1 MIITVN
7 LYRFLIY
14 KYDSCEMNIFRNVE
28 VDMADNIFIC
38 SDGHRLAYNLWR
50 PSPNVEI
57 KAFLQI
63 LHGMAEYSDRYA
75 RFAEYLN
82 KSGIAVF
89 AADHR
94 GHGVTASEDEIGWF
108 AEEDGWNRIADDAFE
123 LANFITSQ
131 YRVSTTFLMGHSMG
145 SFLARTVMVKHPDF
159 YSGVIIM
166 GTGCGKGIVGKIGK
180 LVCRN
185 EIKKHGSKSPGVKMN
200 KLSFSSY
207 NRQFEPTSTDFDWL
221 SRDAKEVE
229 KYIKDDKC
237 GFLCTNGFFYDLL
250 TGVEF
255 SNSTAN
261 AETLPKDLPLL
272 IISGEMDP
280 VGDFGKGVKKVYKLY
295 TGAGIADVTLK
306 LIPGARH
313 ELLNEIN
320 RKEVFEILANWL
332 EAHC

>member
-94 GHGVTASEDEIGWF
+94 GHGATASEDEIGWF

>member
-1 MIITVN
+1 
-7 LYRFLIY
+7 
-14 KYDSCEMNIFRNVE
+14 MNIFRNVE

-94 GHGVTASEDEIGWF
+94 GHGATASEDEIGWF

-261 AETLPKDLPLL
+261 AETLPKDLPLV

>member
-94 GHGVTASEDEIGWF
+94 GHGATASEDEIGWF

-280 VGDFGKGVKKVYKLY
+280 VGDFGKGAKKVYKLY